1 MLIQTTENSHSK
13 GLKTLASQYSL
24 PYPEC
29 LPITTSATAPACRP
43 RNPLNREEA
52 ASPNT
57 SWYHALLDPDSKN
70 IHFDISWDETAKYLV
85 GTYEATKVTANIIN
99 RFPEWFLFGTDSAA
113 PRTQEDYLKT
123 YNLYAPLLAQL
134 TPKARRLLLKGNCE
148 RIFDEAR
155 QHVRK
160 WEAANK
166 PR

>member
-1 MLIQTTENSHSK
+1 VDRMSRR
-13 GLKTLASQYSL
+13 GYRLAEVCPADAKAAH
-24 PYPEC
+24 PYPEF

-57 SWYHALLDPDSKN
+57 SWYHARLDPDSKN

-85 GTYEATKVTANIIN
+85 GTPEATKVTANIIN
-99 RFPEWFLFGTDSAA
+99 RFPESFLFGTDSVA

-134 TPKARRLLLKGNCE
+134 TPKAKRLLLKGNCE